1 MVHKDNVIT
10 QLQDTI
16 VRLETKLETTIMR
29 LELLANAH
37 ADMQGTVDTV
47 REGLTDLQMTTHA
60 RLEDMDA
67 HVTEVVKTVTQLPTA
82 KGNEEERSPV
92 WGDSMASLCT
102 IYEQKAQEGSMLK
115 QASQTQVVTPQA
127 KTS

>member
-1 MVHKDNVIT
+1 MVQKDNIIT

-29 LELLANAH
+29 LALLENAH
-37 ADMQGTVDTV
+37 PDMQGTVDTMH
-47 REGLTDLQMTTHA
+47 EGLTDLQMTTHA

-82 KGNEEERSPV
+82 KGNEEEGSPV
-92 WGDSMASLCT
+92 WGGSVASLRT
-102 IYEQKAQEGSMLK
+102 IYEKAAQEGSLMK
-115 QASQTQVVTPQA
+115 HASQTKVVTPQA

>member
-1 MVHKDNVIT
+1 MVHKDNVIA

-29 LELLANAH
+29 LELLENAH
-37 ADMQGTVDTV
+37 VDMQGTMDIV

-67 HVTEVVKTVTQLPTA
+67 HVTEVVKTVTQLPIVR
-82 KGNEEERSPV
+82 GNEEEGSPI
-92 WGDSMASLCT
+92 WGDSVASLRT
-102 IYEQKAQEGSMLK
+102 IYEQKTQEGSMLK
-115 QASQTQVVTPQA
+115 
-127 KTS
+127 